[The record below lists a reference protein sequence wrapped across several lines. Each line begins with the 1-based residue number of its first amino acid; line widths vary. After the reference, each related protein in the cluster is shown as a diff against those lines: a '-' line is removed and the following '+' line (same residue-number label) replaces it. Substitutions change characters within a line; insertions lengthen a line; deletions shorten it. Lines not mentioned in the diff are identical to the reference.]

1 MAQLNVDKLPAG
13 HELDA
18 VTAERVFGWIDI
30 ERREHQPWGKRKDKA
45 GRWRLARVPD
55 YSTDPTYADDLEQ
68 RMNELGLLKQY
79 LKELARISRS
89 EGLPTDWA
97 PPDQRCRAAVKVI
110 KSKKKLPAA
119 TRMRIR

>member
-18 VTAERVFGWIDI
+18 LTAERVFGWKEI
-30 ERREHQPWGKRKDKA
+30 ERRQHQPRGKRKDKA
-45 GRWRLARVPD
+45 GRWRSARVPD

-79 LKELARISRS
+79 RKELARASRAT
-89 EGLPTDWA
+89 GLPTDWA
-97 PPDQRCRAAVKVI
+97 PPDQRCRAAIKAT
-110 KSKKKLPAA
+110 KSKKSCANLP
-119 TRMRIR
+119 

>member
-1 MAQLNVDKLPAG
+1 MAQSNVDKLPAG
-13 HELDA
+13 DELNA

-45 GRWRLARVPD
+45 GRWRSARVPD

-110 KSKKKLPAA
+110 RSKKKPPAA
-119 TRMRIR
+119 TRTRR